1 MLTHD
6 DLIKLN
12 EAVHRGPDAVKSA
25 MAALGDP
32 SERAIVDAALAGM
45 AHADRNVRVAMLWTL
60 GRHPTG
66 TVPGDLAADGIVT
79 GLRDPERR
87 VREVAMKC
95 AQPFLA
101 DPRVRAALVE
111 IATSADEKRKLQS
124 LALDALCGQV
134 GGRAT
139 GALPAEAVSTLAS
152 MVHDDS
158 FRRAVIER
166 LVRAE
171 LTPEVGRLLE
181 DVVHSG
187 AGSGDDD
194 VAALAARAL
203 GGEVVVNLG
212 SVDDP
217 EARNALAATH
227 DPAYGRVYFW
237 TERPASVVRD
247 AAGA

>member
-1 MLTHD
+1 MLTHN
-6 DLIKLN
+6 DLIKLS
-12 EAVHRGPDAVKSA
+12 EAYHHGPDAVEST

-32 SERAIVDAALAGM
+32 PAQAIVDAALAGM
-45 AHADRNVRVAMLWTL
+45 AHNDRNVRVAMLWTL
-60 GRHPTG
+60 GRYPTG
-66 TVPGDLAADGIVT
+66 TVPDDLAADGILT

-101 DPRVRAALVE
+101 DPRVPTALVE
-111 IATSADEKRKLQS
+111 IATSPDEKRKLQS

-134 GGRAT
+134 GGRAAE
-139 GALPAEAVSTLAS
+139 ALPAEAVATLAS
-152 MVHDDS
+152 LVHDDG
-158 FRRAVIER
+158 FRHAVIER

-171 LTPEVGRLLE
+171 LTPEVRRLLE

-187 AGSGDDD
+187 AGTGDDD

-212 SVDDP
+212 SIDDP
-217 EARNALAATH
+217 EARTALATTH

-237 TERPASVVRD
+237 TERRESVVSD
-247 AAGA
+247 VAGA